1 MGPAPENARHHAEQ
15 PQEQKAQDDQE
26 HHVGAHGGGP
36 VVKVNGEDQLIG
48 GTGEIAHVQIDLIQ
62 NKGRQPD
69 PQAGPRQTHPGPEPP
84 AQGEVAQGAQPA
96 PGKGQ
101 TQQGNGQHGQ
111 GKVPGAS
118 LPGQTRQ
125 QENGLKGQIDHRLV
139 PGPVPGQGELSE
151 QEGEQGRVISCANH
165 GEVTGDANVGGVA
178 GILATE
184 LGLDPEEDLDIQN
197 DKLLSDTTA
206 YIKATVRD
214 CRNAGA
220 VTAKNDCAGG
230 IIGRGEVGAVLDC
243 RNTGDVETTSGG
255 QCGGVAGLSR
265 TVIRR
270 SYALC
275 SLTGNDKVGGVA
287 GEGHD
292 IRECYTMVSVVGGGE
307 RFGAVAGMADGGG
320 ERNYFV
326 RESLAG
332 IDGVDYAGKAEPMDY
347 EDFAA
352 VPGMP
357 EEFLGFRITF
367 LVDGAAIKTLA
378 VPYGGDLDPESI
390 PEVPR
395 REGVYGAWEDFSQE
409 NITRSR
415 TVEAVYSDW
424 ITTISTGEEQPV
436 LLLEGAFA
444 PGARL
449 EAEDWTPGAG
459 KLPEGYRLA
468 AGYTFSVEDRGQA
481 EPQGGYTVRVRV
493 PDAKG
498 EVCVAVW
505 QDGAL
510 RLPARGELPQ
520 LSYGARGILC
530 GADKAWRPLS
540 LALCGVRR
548 GTGSPAGVAP
558 AQKKGPQQGGSI
570 V

>member
-1 MGPAPENARHHAEQ
+1 
-15 PQEQKAQDDQE
+15 
-26 HHVGAHGGGP
+26 
-36 VVKVNGEDQLIG
+36 
-48 GTGEIAHVQIDLIQ
+48 
-62 NKGRQPD
+62 
-69 PQAGPRQTHPGPEPP
+69 
-84 AQGEVAQGAQPA
+84 
-96 PGKGQ
+96 
-101 TQQGNGQHGQ
+101 
-111 GKVPGAS
+111 
-118 LPGQTRQ
+118 
-125 QENGLKGQIDHRLV
+125 
-139 PGPVPGQGELSE
+139 
-151 QEGEQGRVISCANH
+151 
-165 GEVTGDANVGGVA
+165 
-178 GILATE
+178 
-184 LGLDPEEDLDIQN
+184 
-197 DKLLSDTTA
+197 
-206 YIKATVRD
+206 
-214 CRNAGA
+214 
-220 VTAKNDCAGG
+220 
-230 IIGRGEVGAVLDC
+230 
-243 RNTGDVETTSGG
+243 
-255 QCGGVAGLSR
+255 
-265 TVIRR
+265 
-270 SYALC
+270 
-275 SLTGNDKVGGVA
+275 
-287 GEGHD
+287 
-292 IRECYTMVSVVGGGE
+292 
-307 RFGAVAGMADGGG
+307 
-320 ERNYFV
+320 
-326 RESLAG
+326 
-332 IDGVDYAGKAEPMDY
+332 MDY

-459 KLPEGYRLA
+459 KLLEGYRLA

-510 RLPARGELPQ
+510 RLAEARREGSYLSFPMEREGSFAVLTRPASPLPGSLRRPPRYWQ
-520 LSYGARGILC
+520 PCWCCSGTKKRTAARRQYSI
-530 GADKAWRPLS
+530 
-540 LALCGVRR
+540 
-548 GTGSPAGVAP
+548 
-558 AQKKGPQQGGSI
+558 KKGLRIPGDGRRERRPFTAGKGLQITAEYTILKRS
-570 V
+570 VRD

>member
-1 MGPAPENARHHAEQ
+1 
-15 PQEQKAQDDQE
+15 
-26 HHVGAHGGGP
+26 
-36 VVKVNGEDQLIG
+36 
-48 GTGEIAHVQIDLIQ
+48 
-62 NKGRQPD
+62 
-69 PQAGPRQTHPGPEPP
+69 
-84 AQGEVAQGAQPA
+84 
-96 PGKGQ
+96 
-101 TQQGNGQHGQ
+101 
-111 GKVPGAS
+111 
-118 LPGQTRQ
+118 
-125 QENGLKGQIDHRLV
+125 
-139 PGPVPGQGELSE
+139 
-151 QEGEQGRVISCANH
+151 
-165 GEVTGDANVGGVA
+165 
-178 GILATE
+178 
-184 LGLDPEEDLDIQN
+184 
-197 DKLLSDTTA
+197 
-206 YIKATVRD
+206 
-214 CRNAGA
+214 
-220 VTAKNDCAGG
+220 
-230 IIGRGEVGAVLDC
+230 
-243 RNTGDVETTSGG
+243 
-255 QCGGVAGLSR
+255 
-265 TVIRR
+265 
-270 SYALC
+270 
-275 SLTGNDKVGGVA
+275 
-287 GEGHD
+287 
-292 IRECYTMVSVVGGGE
+292 
-307 RFGAVAGMADGGG
+307 
-320 ERNYFV
+320 
-326 RESLAG
+326 
-332 IDGVDYAGKAEPMDY
+332 MDY

-459 KLPEGYRLA
+459 KLLEGYRLA

-510 RLPARGELPQ
+510 RLAEARQEGSY
-520 LSYGARGILC
+520 LSFPMEREGSFAVLTRPGVPSPWLF
-530 GADKAWRPLS
+530 AASAAVLAALLVLLRHKKKDRSKA
-540 LALCGVRR
+540 AV
-548 GTGSPAGVAP
+548 
-558 AQKKGPQQGGSI
+558 
-570 V
+570 